1 MIDEIF
7 ANAFASAHTAIFDVG
22 SVMAVLML
30 IFGILDYKYGENL
43 RQLIEKK
50 KLDRPAIM
58 VGLSLI
64 PVDGTL
70 LFQYS
75 LYRRGSIRLGS
86 LLAGIIGIGE
96 EATYLILSYNP
107 IAWLILAGI
116 KVVAAVVAGGT
127 FNSMKAADRLSARLR
142 EKDIAAGVDQVAV
155 EADENF
161 HELPDKFRHKLH
173 HFRYHQLGKAFW
185 IFFAVAF
192 LIEMILNLLLQLGLV
207 DSRKQMALGIPYVS
221 WLAMLALFIVVI
233 YRLLVRVTTKEFGK
247 IFENEFA
254 DTGDAVGDLA
264 ETCAKVI
271 LMIFLL
277 TFAVKTLI
285 SLLGMDLLTQ
295 FFAGRGL
302 LAVLIGALI
311 GLIPGTGASLAFT
324 ALYFSLSG
332 TPGAMPFA
340 ALAACSIA
348 LIGDSQIIGRSQ
360 LRHSQRVAH
369 LIAFGVAIV
378 VGILIWVVET
388 FLIAV
393 A

>member
-7 ANAFASAHTAIFDVG
+7 KNAFASAHTAIFDVG

-30 IFGILDYKYGENL
+30 VFGVLDYKHGENL
-43 RQLIEKK
+43 RQLIERK
-50 KLDRPAIM
+50 KLDQPLIM

-70 LFQYS
+70 LFQYN

-86 LLAGIIGIGE
+86 LLSGVIGIGE
-96 EATYLILSYNP
+96 EATYLILTYNP
-107 IAWLILAGI
+107 LAWLLMAGI
-116 KVVAAVVAGGT
+116 KIVTAVVAGGT
-127 FNSMKAADRLSARLR
+127 FNAMKSATRLSSRLQ
-142 EKDIAAGVDQVAV
+142 EKDAEASIDQEAI

-185 IFFAVAF
+185 VFFAVAF
-192 LIEMILNLLLQLGLV
+192 LIEMALNLLSQFNIV
-207 DSRKQMALGIPYVS
+207 DPDRQMALGIPYVS

-233 YRLLVRVTTKEFGK
+233 YRLLVRLTTREFGK
-247 IFENEFA
+247 IFEHEFA

-271 LMIFLL
+271 LLIFLMS
-277 TFAVKTLI
+277 FAVQTLI
-285 SLLGMDLLTQ
+285 SLVGMDLLTQ

-302 LAVLIGALI
+302 LAVLIGAAL

-324 ALYFSLSG
+324 TLYFTLNG

-348 LIGDSQIIGRSQ
+348 LIGDSQFIGHSQ
-360 LRHSQRVAH
+360 LRHSQRTVH
-369 LIAFGVAIV
+369 LIAFALALL
-378 VGILIWVVET
+378 VGALIWAAET
-388 FLIAV
+388 YLL
-393 A
+393 